1 MSLGRT
7 LCLLL
12 IAILGSCGG
21 YLPNSATPRHV
32 ANRFAGA
39 IDSAAPVGKVI
50 HDRGIRVPDE
60 QSDVPL
66 LEQLYEELMK
76 SDIDGAFAGITY
88 DLTRGNTLPR
98 DWVVVTPDDWGR
110 KASDLRFYPL
120 DCKGCDPE
128 LRLPSCEN
136 DADCNGGTCATTSP
150 SPDSPRSARRKVC
163 LGHSDALVLQFRDL
177 IATAQRR
184 VDIALL
190 SPPPD
195 TRFLGALREALAT
208 LAARGRPITVRIIV
222 GHYPSAEV
230 DAAAFIKALTS
241 GLETVPRARFSVSV
255 AAMRTCVVF
264 EDCDSYSWNHAK
276 IVTVDGVDALV
287 GGHNMWSVD
296 YLVDDPVHDL
306 SMRVHGPAA
315 ASAARYTDRLWGYV
329 CANLERKPSISVA
342 NFAVGMSVPENG
354 CSPPPAPSASR
365 PAGGVPILAVARM
378 GAGIT
383 KDFANQSELARDLML
398 GAAQSDIRIVQQDL
412 GFGLGRSDT
421 LFPDSTIDR
430 LLDFLFRREGDIY
443 IVLSN
448 QGAVGKSGS
457 TYSNDVSLQTLAH
470 HLREAVQRR
479 FEARDP
485 KWRYQIR
492 TGPDPVNVL
501 LCERLYL
508 APFRFGP
515 DAKWP
520 DGQPI
525 ATHAKFWM
533 VDSRV
538 FYIGSD
544 NMYPVNLQEFG
555 YIVDDRQAAQ
565 QVIDA
570 YWTPLWQWSSRAA
583 VSGHGVKDCIFREII
598 K

>member
-1 MSLGRT
+1 MSLART

-12 IAILGSCGG
+12 ITVLASCSGL
-21 YLPNSATPRHV
+21 LPNSAVSRHM
-32 ANRFAGA
+32 ANRFEGA
-39 IDSAAPVGKVI
+39 VNSATPIAKVI

-66 LEQLYEELMK
+66 LEQLQAELVK
-76 SDIDGAFAGITY
+76 SDTDRAFAGITY
-88 DLTRGNTLPR
+88 DLTHGNSLPR
-98 DWVVVTPDDWGR
+98 DWLIQTPVGWGR

-120 DCKGCDPE
+120 DCKGCDPD
-128 LRLPSCEN
+128 LQLPTCAS
-136 DADCNGGTCATTSP
+136 DADCNGGTCEAKH
-150 SPDSPRSARRKVC
+150 KVC
-163 LGHSDALVLQFRDL
+163 LGHSDALVLQVDDL
-177 IATAQRR
+177 IASAQHR
-184 VDIALL
+184 VDVTLL
-190 SPPPD
+190 APVPD
-195 TRFLGALREALAT
+195 TRFLGALREALLT
-208 LAARGRPITVRIIV
+208 LAQRGRPVTVRIMV
-222 GHYPSAEV
+222 GHYPTVEV
-230 DAAAFIKALTS
+230 DTDAFVKALTS
-241 GLETVPRARFSVSV
+241 GLEQAPKARLSVSV
-255 AAMRTCVVF
+255 AAMRSCVVF

-276 IVTVDGVDALV
+276 IVSVDGVEALV
-287 GGHNMWSVD
+287 GGHNMWPAD

-315 ASAARYTDRLWGYV
+315 ASAAHYADRLWDYV
-329 CANLERKPSISVA
+329 CANLDRKPSISVA
-342 NFAVGMSVPENG
+342 SFTAGMSLPENG
-354 CSPPPAPSASR
+354 CLPPPPPALPTARSG
-365 PAGGVPILAVARM
+365 GGVPILAVGRL

-398 GAAQSDIRIVQQDL
+398 GAAQQDIRIVQQDL
-412 GFGLGRSDT
+412 GFALDRADT

-430 LLDFLFRREGDIY
+430 LLDFLLRREGDIY

-457 TYSNDVSLQTLAH
+457 TYSNDVSLQTVAH
-470 HLREAVQRR
+470 HLREAVERR
-479 FEARDP
+479 FERRDP

-492 TGPDPVNVL
+492 TGPDPVNAL
-501 LCERLYL
+501 LCERVHL

-515 DAKWP
+515 DDRWP
-520 DGQPI
+520 DRQPI

-555 YIVDDRQAAQ
+555 YIVDDRAAAQ
-565 QVIDA
+565 QVIDD
-570 YWTPLWQWSSRAA
+570 YWTPVWQWSSRAA
-583 VSGHGVKDCIFREII
+583 VSGHGVKNCIFREII